1 MVVRKPDLN
10 AGREE
15 VMMHPPNADDVVKEI
30 AAATRTPTDVV
41 ERMYAETWEAFS
53 KDARIQD
60 YVHVLVAKRVRED
73 LRNRGRNAG

>member
-1 MVVRKPDLN
+1 
-10 AGREE
+10 
-15 VMMHPPNADDVVKEI
+15 
-30 AAATRTPTDVV
+30 
-41 ERMYAETWEAFS
+41 MYAETWEAFS